1 METFATINN
10 AFTPA
15 RTLTALLGLDCTR
28 VIVVSYLTSN
38 YRALAYPF
46 GNFCDYLKSFS
57 FKSLRAVV
65 ESYTRSQIMTNGNK
79 L

>member
-38 YRALAYPF
+38 YRALAFPF
-46 GNFCDYLKSFS
+46 GNFCDDLKSFC
-57 FKSLRAVV
+57 FKCLRAVI
-65 ESYTRSQIMTNGNK
+65 ESYTRSNTNHNK
-79 L
+79 R